1 MKVLVIPDVHLKPW
15 IFDKAD
21 ELIKDGFA
29 ERVVC
34 LMDLADD
41 WNMEFQIEEYK
52 LTYDRAIQFAME
64 HPDTLWCYGNHDFS
78 YVWGYLETGYSVYA
92 ENTVVSKLRELEN
105 VLNDSSQIAIMHRVD
120 KVLFAHGG
128 LSAEF
133 VCRLDESLIDADI
146 DEVLHRI
153 NTSSTDVLWKDDS
166 PLWLRPQYHLV
177 DAFRRDEY
185 TQVVGH
191 TPVEKIY
198 EESGFISVDVFS
210 TYRDK
215 TQIGE
220 SAFLVI
226 ETKTGE
232 YEVKRV

>member
-21 ELIKDGFA
+21 ELIKDGSA

-52 LTYDRAIQFAME
+52 MTYDRAIQFAMN
-64 HPDTLWCYGNHDFS
+64 HPDTLWCYGNHDLS
-78 YVWGYLETGYSVYA
+78 YVWGYFETGYSVYA
-92 ENTVVSKLRELEN
+92 ENTVISKLS
-105 VLNDSSQIAIMHRVD
+105 V
-120 KVLFAHGG
+120 
-128 LSAEF
+128 EF
-133 VCRLDESLIDADI
+133 IRRLDESLIDADI
-146 DEVLHRI
+146 DEVLHII
-153 NTSSTDVLWKDDS
+153 NNSSMETLWKDES
-166 PLWLRPQYHLV
+166 PLWLRPQYHSV
-177 DAFRRDEY
+177 DAFRKDEY
-185 TQVVGH
+185 IQVVGH
-191 TPVEKIY
+191 TPVEQIY

-220 SAFLVI
+220 SAFLII
-226 ETKTGE
+226 ETETGK